1 MLAPQNCLKL
11 WIWLATLY
19 MSGEVCLSYQ
29 IGSVYFDS
37 NCPSLV
43 LMFCDASVGT
53 LNVYL
58 FSQNYDD
65 AGDLFSSVRSERRQ
79 EQGQSWS
86 RFWGVEFQ
94 EIQGPGPPHSCP
106 STCAPPV
113 TLTQPHLRQV
123 KKGKQTWTES
133 RKKVKALQLKLTTKV
148 NLQQWHLRIVAKKE
162 SK

>member
-11 WIWLATLY
+11 WFWLATLY

-37 NCPSLV
+37 NWPSLV

-58 FSQNYDD
+58 FSQDYYDAD
-65 AGDLFSSVRSERRQ
+65 DLISSVRSERRQ

-86 RFWGVEFQ
+86 CFWGVEFQ
-94 EIQGPGPPHSCP
+94 EIQGPTLPHSCP

-123 KKGKQTWTES
+123 KKVKQTWKES
-133 RKKVKALQLKLTTKV
+133 RKKVKALQLKLTTK
-148 NLQQWHLRIVAKKE
+148 
-162 SK
+162 